1 MAAPMADRSHQA
13 KDGIQAATPDPQTQ
27 GLDQGS
33 NLCLHSKWILNPLH
47 LRGNSL
53 IPCFCLCI
61 RQIAYISGPCR
72 SALM

>member
-47 LRGNSL
+47 LGGNFLCYFLVNSL
-53 IPCFCLCI
+53 LKFF
-61 RQIAYISGPCR
+61 AYVFKK
-72 SALM
+72 